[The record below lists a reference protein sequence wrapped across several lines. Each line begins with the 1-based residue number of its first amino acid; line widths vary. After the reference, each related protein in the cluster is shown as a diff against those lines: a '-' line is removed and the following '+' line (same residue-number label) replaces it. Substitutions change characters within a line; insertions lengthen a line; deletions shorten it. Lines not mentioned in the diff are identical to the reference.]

1 VASTLELIAAHRRAT
16 ADLLDG
22 LGDDEWSA
30 RSLCDAWGVRDV
42 VGHLIS
48 PFVVSIPKILLL
60 AFRHHGPNAAMRE
73 LARDLGR
80 RPTAELVATLREN
93 AEHRFKPPGLPHEA
107 PLTDIV
113 VHTLDITVPLKR
125 PVVSAPDAVRDALE
139 FLVSPAATRGFL
151 PRGRVAGLGL
161 VATDLVW
168 THGEGQEVSGPG
180 WALALAL
187 TGRPAG
193 LEHLDGEGAATLG
206 DRVTGSVTN
215 PR

>member
-1 VASTLELIAAHRRAT
+1 MASTLELIAVHRRAT

-30 RSLCDAWGVRDV
+30 PSLCDAWSVREV
-42 VGHLIS
+42 AGHLIS
-48 PFVVSIPKILLL
+48 PFVVSVPRILLL
-60 AFRHHGPNAAMRE
+60 SIRHRGPNAAMRE

-80 RPTAELVATLREN
+80 RPRAELVATLREN

-113 VHTLDITVPLKR
+113 VHTLDITVPLER
-125 PVVSAPDAVRDALE
+125 PVVSGPDALQVVLD
-139 FLVSPAATRGFL
+139 FLVSPVATRGFL
-151 PRGRVAGLGL
+151 PRDRVRRLRL
-161 VATDLVW
+161 VATDLGW

-193 LEHLDGEGAATLG
+193 LDHLEGEGVPALR
-206 DRVTGSVTN
+206 DRVV
-215 PR
+215 R